1 MPASPE
7 GLLKAQQD
15 HFERLMS
22 LSKVLLDSTEK
33 VSEAQ
38 ITSLRAQ
45 IEALHAHAARLVEAK
60 TPREWYELQIAY
72 LVPAGEESRAQASK
86 TYGISKETAQEIA
99 GMMET
104 QIGEFNHKVNEAF
117 TQFTAQW
124 PQGQEPLN
132 AAFHSLMA
140 AGSNAYASAH
150 RAFSQAVEMAE
161 ANARAMQAALRQ
173 QRKG

>member
-1 MPASPE
+1 MPSSPE
-7 GLLKAQQD
+7 ELLKAQQD

-38 ITSLRAQ
+38 IASLRAQ

-60 TPREWYELQIAY
+60 TPREWYELQVAY
-72 LVPAGEESRAQASK
+72 LTPAGDEARSGATK
-86 TYGISKETAQEIA
+86 TYAISKETAQEIA
-99 GMMET
+99 GIIEK
-104 QIGEFNHKVNEAF
+104 QVGEFNHKVNEAF
-117 TQFTAQW
+117 TEFTRQW

-140 AGSNAYASAH
+140 AGSNAYVSAH
-150 RAFSQAVEMAE
+150 RAFSQAVEMTE
-161 ANARAMQAALRQ
+161 ANARALQAAL
-173 QRKG
+173 QRKGQG